1 MAANSPALLI
11 VTPSGN
17 FQSGN
22 SLASLPGLT
31 ASISFGFSAGLRQP

>member
-1 MAANSPALLI
+1 MAANSPALVIL
-11 VTPSGN
+11 TPSGS

-31 ASISFGFSAGLRQP
+31 AGISFGVSAGLRQP